1 MLSDHRPIV
10 VVGSINMDLVSKVP
24 RIPGAGETIFGRDF
38 QTHPG
43 GKGANQA
50 VAVAR
55 LQYPVKMIGV
65 LGTDPFGLQLREH
78 LTREGVD
85 TSNIADWQGAT
96 GTASILVDDA
106 GENTIVVA
114 PGANEHLTVEMIHK
128 NIDVIRTSAAVLTQ
142 LEIPIETVLCLAE
155 ICHAHSVPLI
165 LDPAPAQALP
175 PNLLRCVTWIT
186 PNETEARFYA
196 AAAESDSEILQ
207 KLFLTGVHGVVLK
220 RGALGSVLAES
231 NHAPIYLEAPKVKAV
246 DTTAAGDAFNGAFA
260 VALMQ
265 GLSLKES
272 GRFASAAAAISVTRP
287 GAQPSLA
294 DRSEVLAAIDRTT
307 SISN

>member
-1 MLSDHRPIV
+1 MQSDVRPIV
-10 VVGSINMDLVSKVP
+10 VVGSINMDLVSRVP

-55 LQYPVKMIGV
+55 LQYPVRMIGM
-65 LGTDPFGLQLREH
+65 LGNDSFGIQLRQH
-78 LTREGVD
+78 LTSEGVD
-85 TSNIADWQGAT
+85 TTSIGDSPAAT

-114 PGANEHLTVEMIHK
+114 PGANLDLTVEILQS
-128 NIDVIRTSAAVLTQ
+128 NVEVIRNAGAVLTQ
-142 LEIPIETVLCLAE
+142 LEIPIETVLCLAQL
-155 ICHAHSVPLI
+155 CSAHGIPLI
-165 LDPAPAQALP
+165 LDPAPAQKLP
-175 PNLLRCVTWIT
+175 TELLRCVTWLT

-196 AAAESDSEILQ
+196 AGASSDSEILDQ
-207 KLFLTGVHGVVLK
+207 LFRTGVRGIVLK
-220 RGALGSVLAES
+220 RGALGSVLADGKNAS
-231 NHAPIYLEAPKVKAV
+231 ISLGAPKVQAV

-265 GLSLKES
+265 GLSLQES
-272 GRFASAAAAISVTRP
+272 GRFATAAAAISVTRA

-294 DRSEVLAAIDRTT
+294 SRGEVLAAIDRDPH
-307 SISN
+307 